1 MVAKTVEANVTIT
14 YVVDGE
20 ENKEVSYYVAEGNTG
35 VTNTVADPVKEGYT
49 FKGWYITATPDET
62 DSPFDFGTVAPDATV
77 TVYAVFEEVSTVND
91 SIDMTQDTSTKGH
104 TLNLKSD
111 NNYFTITSKTN
122 YSYAASNDV
131 LGENVLVAGG
141 GNRDM
146 TITAGNNVQSIKIVL
161 RIGLA
166 DSGSFNKA
174 ADATV
179 TLPDGTT
186 TTITSSVADNCI
198 YTLEIELKA
207 GQSISIASAKRL
219 AVVGATAEV
228 TPA

>member
-1 MVAKTVEANVTIT
+1 M
-14 YVVDGE
+14 
-20 ENKEVSYYVAEGNTG
+20 
-35 VTNTVADPVKEGYT
+35 
-49 FKGWYITATPDET
+49 
-62 DSPFDFGTVAPDATV
+62 
-77 TVYAVFEEVSTVND
+77 
-91 SIDMTQDTSTKGH
+91 
-104 TLNLKSD
+104 
-111 NNYFTITSKTN
+111 
-122 YSYAASNDV
+122 
-131 LGENVLVAGG
+131 LVAGG